1 MNKINNMC
9 YMDNSKLAEIISK
22 FDMPIGKYIIKT
34 NDEFG
39 ESEFYWVIQNQN
51 NSAQYLLVNTY
62 WHPGLKT
69 EIDFYKKEGFNIKK
83 PIQRRTETLEFPE
96 DKDDTIRKYLYYD
109 LYAIFLIQ

>member
-1 MNKINNMC
+1 MNNIY
-9 YMDNSKLAEIISK
+9 YMSEAKLDEIISK
-22 FDMPIGKYIIKT
+22 FEMPSRKYTIKK

-83 PIQRRTETLEFPE
+83 PIQRRVETLEVPE
-96 DKDDTIRKYLYYD
+96 DKDDAIRKYLYYD
-109 LYAIFLIQ
+109 LYVIFLIQ